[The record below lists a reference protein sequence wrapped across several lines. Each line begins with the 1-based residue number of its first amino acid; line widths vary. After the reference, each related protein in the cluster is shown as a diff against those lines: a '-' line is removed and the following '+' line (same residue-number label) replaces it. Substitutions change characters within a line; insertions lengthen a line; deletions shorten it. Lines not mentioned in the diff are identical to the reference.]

1 MSITAKCQW
10 FVHTSSF
17 IVCFPDTSLFFSMSL
32 RTVLPFLLV
41 FVQSPHELLLVVP
54 LLPGHVVPAGD
65 NLVAHHLQP
74 VEHGPGGDAPLH
86 SLLSLVVVLRLL
98 AHLLGDGPHLVM
110 VEALHRHPPLAHT
123 LSGNNQVIDCTVH
136 FGKLLTSPDI
146 SKYTF
151 DVFLG

>member
-1 MSITAKCQW
+1 MSQ
-10 FVHTSSF
+10 
-17 IVCFPDTSLFFSMSL
+17 SL

-41 FVQSPHELLLVVP
+41 FIKSPHELLLVVP
-54 LLPGHVVPAGD
+54 LLPGHVVPTGD

-110 VEALHRHPPLAHT
+110 VEALDRHPPLAHT
-123 LSGNNQVIDCTVH
+123 LSEK
-136 FGKLLTSPDI
+136 GKQ
-146 SKYTF
+146 
-151 DVFLG
+151 

>member
-1 MSITAKCQW
+1 MPSLGAGLPVL
-10 FVHTSSF
+10 FVF
-17 IVCFPDTSLFFSMSL
+17 I
-32 RTVLPFLLV
+32 
-41 FVQSPHELLLVVP
+41 QSPHELLLVVP

-110 VEALHRHPPLAHT
+110 VEALHCHPPLTDA
-123 LSGNNQVIDCTVH
+123 LPG
-136 FGKLLTSPDI
+136 G
-146 SKYTF
+146 
-151 DVFLG
+151 